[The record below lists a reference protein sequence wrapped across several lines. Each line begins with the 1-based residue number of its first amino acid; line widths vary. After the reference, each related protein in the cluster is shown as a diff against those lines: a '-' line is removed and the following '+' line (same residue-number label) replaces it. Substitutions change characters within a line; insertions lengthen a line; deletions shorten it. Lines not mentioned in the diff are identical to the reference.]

1 VGTERLLLA
10 VEKSSWRNITITSID
25 MHPTGRIDPRMR
37 FYTKDECEDWL
48 GGRGRAKPDA
58 IPEIHRAHVHY
69 PTSPGRILYLAHWV
83 AGSLMYRDPALVWI
97 AEWGI
102 WGSSENWHLY
112 YKLRQSYGDLR
123 LLHEAPGH
131 LFLGHE
137 SEDLTSFLQV
147 AMLNGWGG
155 YILTQADY
163 VNAFF
168 SHDEYIDFFAAQGGL
183 GVLDD
188 IRKEFGTVEHP
199 PKEV

>member
-1 VGTERLLLA
+1 
-10 VEKSSWRNITITSID
+10 
-25 MHPTGRIDPRMR
+25 MR

-48 GGRGRAKPDA
+48 HGKGRVKPDET
-58 IPEIHRAHVHY
+58 PEIHRAHVHY
-69 PTSPGRILYLAHWV
+69 PTTTGRIFYLAQWI
-83 AGSLMYRDPALVWI
+83 GNSLLFRNPALVWI
-97 AEWGI
+97 TEWGI
-102 WGSSENWHLY
+102 WSSSENWHLY

-137 SEDLTSFLQV
+137 SEDLTSFLQI

-155 YILTQADY
+155 YILTQFDY

-168 SHDEYIDFFAAQGGL
+168 SHDEYIDFFANQSGL
-183 GVLDD
+183 GLLED